1 MSGDERPMDVNAFV
15 GLARMR
21 RSVREFE
28 PSGRVRRESLL
39 AICEAGRWAPSG
51 ANTQPWHFVVVDEP
65 AMIAKVTHVF
75 VRQTERLYANVP
87 KFPHVHKKFLAN
99 TMAII
104 VVCGDPRYQAAY
116 PQSEASPDLKREY
129 ADNSYRIWL
138 VGLGAAVQ
146 NIQLAVAA
154 AGLTSAWLSG
164 GGEDQTAAE
173 LRALLKIPGV
183 LLPLATIPIGAPR
196 KQPKS
201 RWRATLDT
209 LVSWNTFE
217 RAKLK
222 TDSDIRFY
230 IDELRAH
237 AMYRGSESME
247 AWPDYAEIAEK
258 LPSLKRAAVR
268 KTARKGSAPA

>member
-1 MSGDERPMDVNAFV
+1 MDADAFL
-15 GLARMR
+15 GLARTR

-28 PSGRVRRESLL
+28 PGHRMTRDDLL

-51 ANTQPWHFVVVDEP
+51 ANTQPWHFVVVDD
-65 AMIAKVTHVF
+65 AAVLAKVTEVF

-116 PQSEASPDLKREY
+116 PQSEASPELKREY
-129 ADNSYRIWL
+129 AENSYRIWL
-138 VGLGAAVQ
+138 VSLGAAVQ

-164 GGEDQTAAE
+164 GGEDQTAGE
-173 LRALLKIPGV
+173 LRKLLKIPGA
-183 LLPLATIPIGAPR
+183 LLPVATIPIGAPR
-196 KQPKS
+196 KQAKS
-201 RWRATLDT
+201 RWRAPLES
-209 LVSWNTFE
+209 LVSWNAFE
-217 RAKLK
+217 RSKLK
-222 TDSDIRFY
+222 TDGDIRFY

-258 LPSLKRAAVR
+258 LPSLKRSALR
-268 KTARKGSAPA
+268 QSARKGSAPA

>member
-1 MSGDERPMDVNAFV
+1 MDADTFQ
-15 GLARMR
+15 GLARTR

-28 PSGRVRRESLL
+28 PGHRMTRDDLL

-51 ANTQPWHFVVVDEP
+51 ANTQPWHFVVVDD
-65 AMIAKVTHVF
+65 AAVIARVTDVF

-116 PQSEASPDLKREY
+116 PQSEASPQLKREY
-129 ADNSYRIWL
+129 AENSHRIWL

-146 NIQLAVAA
+146 NLQLAVAA

-173 LRALLKIPGV
+173 LRKLLKIPGA
-183 LLPLATIPIGAPR
+183 LLPVATIPIGAPR
-196 KQPKS
+196 KQAKS
-201 RWRATLDT
+201 RWRAPLES
-209 LVSWNTFE
+209 LVSWNAFE
-217 RAKLK
+217 RSKLK
-222 TDSDIRFY
+222 TDGDIRFY

-258 LPSLKRAAVR
+258 LPSLKRSALR
-268 KTARKGSAPA
+268 QSARKGSAPA

>member
-1 MSGDERPMDVNAFV
+1 MDVDGFV
-15 GLARMR
+15 SLARAR

-28 PSGRVRRESLL
+28 PGGRVRRESLL

-65 AMIAKVTHVF
+65 EMIGKVTKVF

-104 VVCGDPRYQAAY
+104 VVCADPRYQAAY
-116 PQSEASPDLKREY
+116 PQSDASPQLKREY
-129 ADNSYRIWL
+129 AENSYRIWL

-146 NIQLAVAA
+146 NIQLAVTA

-164 GGEDQTAAE
+164 GGEDQTATE
-173 LRALLKIPGV
+173 LRALLKIPGA
-183 LLPLATIPIGAPR
+183 LLPVATVPIGAPR
-196 KQPKS
+196 KQAKS
-201 RWRATLDT
+201 RWRAPLDS
-209 LVSWNTFE
+209 LVSWNAFE

-222 TDSDIRFY
+222 TDGDIRFY
-230 IDELRAH
+230 IEELRAH

-258 LPSLKRAAVR
+258 LPSLKRAALR
-268 KTARKGSAPA
+268 KSAKKGSAPA

>member
-1 MSGDERPMDVNAFV
+1 MDADAFL
-15 GLARMR
+15 GLARTR

-28 PSGRVRRESLL
+28 PGHRMTRDDLL

-51 ANTQPWHFVVVDEP
+51 ANTQPWHFVVVDDA
-65 AMIAKVTHVF
+65 AMIAKVTEVF

-116 PQSEASPDLKREY
+116 PQSEASPELKREY
-129 ADNSYRIWL
+129 AENSYRIWL

-146 NIQLAVAA
+146 NLQLAVAA

-164 GGEDQTAAE
+164 GGEDQTAVE
-173 LRALLKIPGV
+173 LRKLLKIPGA
-183 LLPLATIPIGAPR
+183 LLPVATIPIGAPR
-196 KQPKS
+196 KQAKS
-201 RWRATLDT
+201 RWRAPLES
-209 LVSWNTFE
+209 LVSWNAFE
-217 RAKLK
+217 RSKLK
-222 TDSDIRFY
+222 TDGDIRFY

-258 LPSLKRAAVR
+258 LPSLKRSALR
-268 KTARKGSAPA
+268 QSARKGSAPA

>member
-1 MSGDERPMDVNAFV
+1 MDVNAFL
-15 GLARMR
+15 GLARAR

-28 PSGRVRRESLL
+28 PGRRVSREDLL

-51 ANTQPWHFVVVDEP
+51 ANTQPWHFLVVDEA
-65 AMIAKVTHVF
+65 AMLAKVTQVF
-75 VRQTERLYANVP
+75 VRQTERLYAHVP

-99 TMAII
+99 TMAVI

-116 PQSEASPDLKREY
+116 PQSEASPALKREY

-138 VGLGAAVQ
+138 VSLGAAVQ

-173 LRALLKIPGV
+173 LRALLKIPTA
-183 LLPLATIPIGAPR
+183 LLPVATIPIGAPK
-196 KQPKS
+196 KQAKS
-201 RWRATLDT
+201 RWRAPLES
-209 LVSWNTFE
+209 LLSWNTFD
-217 RAKLK
+217 RSKLK
-222 TDSDIRFY
+222 TDGDIRFY
-230 IDELRAH
+230 IEELRAH

-258 LPSLKRAAVR
+258 LPSLKRAALR
-268 KTARKGSAPA
+268 KTARKGSAPV

>member
-1 MSGDERPMDVNAFV
+1 MDVSGFLN
-15 GLARMR
+15 LARAR

-28 PSGRVRRESLL
+28 AGQRVSRENLL

-51 ANTQPWHFVVVDEP
+51 ANTQPWHFVVVDDP
-65 AMIAKVTHVF
+65 VMIGKVTEVF

-104 VVCGDPRYQAAY
+104 IVCGDPRYQAAY
-116 PQSEASPDLKREY
+116 PQSDVSPGLKREY

-146 NIQLAVAA
+146 NIQLAIAA

-164 GGEDQTAAE
+164 GGEDHTAAE
-173 LRALLKIPGV
+173 LRKLLKIPSA

-196 KQPKS
+196 KQAKS
-201 RWRATLDT
+201 RWRAPLEA
-209 LVSWNTFE
+209 LLSWNTFD
-217 RAKLK
+217 RSKLK

-230 IDELRAH
+230 IEELRAH
-237 AMYRGSESME
+237 AMYRGSEAME

-258 LPSLKRAAVR
+258 LPSLKRRALR
-268 KTARKGSAPA
+268 QTAKKGSAPA